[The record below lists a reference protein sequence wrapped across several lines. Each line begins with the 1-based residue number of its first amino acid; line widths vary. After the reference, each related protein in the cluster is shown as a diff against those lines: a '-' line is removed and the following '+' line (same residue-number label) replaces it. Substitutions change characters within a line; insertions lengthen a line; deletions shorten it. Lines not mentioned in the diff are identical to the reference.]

1 MGGSERPGGGGCSD
15 RLDAVG
21 SVVEVGGQR
30 RVEHEV
36 WDRLGLGRVEGR
48 GLVEEEVSL
57 GWPTGGR
64 DRGRSV
70 GQFEMFEDGEDDG
83 WVSEEGEHVHL
94 ATTGGTQQRQ
104 HLVDPSEQSGPT
116 DTSGVAGASGI
127 GIGAG
132 LRP

>member
-1 MGGSERPGGGGCSD
+1 MGGSERPGGRGCSD

-21 SVVEVGGQR
+21 LVVEVGGQR
-30 RVEHEV
+30 LVEHEV

-64 DRGRSV
+64 DRGQSV
-70 GQFEMFEDGEDDG
+70 GQLEMFEDGEDDG

-104 HLVDPSEQSGPT
+104 HL
-116 DTSGVAGASGI
+116 
-127 GIGAG
+127 
-132 LRP
+132 RPLTLT

>member
-64 DRGRSV
+64 DRGQSV
-70 GQFEMFEDGEDDG
+70 GQLEMFEDGEDDG
-83 WVSEEGEHVHL
+83 WVSEEGDVHL
-94 ATTGGTQQRQ
+94 ANTGGTQKRQ
-104 HLVDPSEQSGPT
+104 HLVDPSEQSGR
-116 DTSGVAGASGI
+116 SGGGARTHPKEWP
-127 GIGAG
+127 AFTTT
-132 LRP
+132 